1 MNNGFPRRSLPY
13 QETGEYVR
21 VRRPANVKALRTAY
35 NYFEKQSSVR
45 SPSQKSPELHGY
57 IKAENKAQLADRLDR
72 IEGQAR
78 GIKRMVQREAYCI
91 DTLTQIT
98 SLIAASEKV
107 ATILLQDHLDQC
119 VRDAVERNED
129 VEEKIA
135 EVRAA

>member
-1 MNNGFPRRSLPY
+1 
-13 QETGEYVR
+13 
-21 VRRPANVKALRTAY
+21 
-35 NYFEKQSSVR
+35 
-45 SPSQKSPELHGY
+45 LHGY

-107 ATILLQDHLDQC
+107 ATILL
-119 VRDAVERNED
+119 
-129 VEEKIA
+129 
-135 EVRAA
+135 